1 MNTLASCAHR
11 GPVAGTPTVRD
22 PVLPDT
28 HQTRANTTF
37 TDTGSHSQFP
47 HLINYLC
54 DLERVAAMVGTTL
67 ATWKPEQMLI
77 LET

>member
-1 MNTLASCAHR
+1 MNTRTGSEHTDH
-11 GPVAGTPTVRD
+11 VAGTPTVHD
-22 PVLPDT
+22 LLLPDT
-28 HQTRANTTF
+28 HQTRANTTLAK
-37 TDTGSHSQFP
+37 TGKYSHFS